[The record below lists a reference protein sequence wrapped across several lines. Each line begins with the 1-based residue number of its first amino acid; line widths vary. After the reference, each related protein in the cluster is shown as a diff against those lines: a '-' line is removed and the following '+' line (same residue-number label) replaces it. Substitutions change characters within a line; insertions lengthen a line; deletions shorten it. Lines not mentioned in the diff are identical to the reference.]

1 MRYIELVELG
11 GKSRYFNLKLFS
23 SIRLDKKVSSTGS
36 FNYIVFIALT
46 GVDEFIPM
54 NITPISLND
63 AKCLQHKFLKFL
75 DNKDVKI
82 ISINPLNGGMVYED
96 VCFK

>member
-11 GKSRYFNLKLFS
+11 GSWYFNLKLFS

-54 NITPISLND
+54 NIAPISLND

-82 ISINPLNGGMVYED
+82 ISINPLNGGKIYEE
-96 VCFK
+96 VCFE

>member
-23 SIRLDKKVSSTGS
+23 SIYLDKKINLAGS
-36 FNYIVFIALT
+36 FNYIVFIVLT
-46 GVDEFIPM
+46 GIDKHIPM
-54 NITPISLND
+54 NITPISLDD
-63 AKCLQHKFLKFL
+63 AKYLQHKFLKFL
-75 DNKDVKI
+75 DNKNVKI

>member
-1 MRYIELVELG
+1 
-11 GKSRYFNLKLFS
+11 
-23 SIRLDKKVSSTGS
+23 
-36 FNYIVFIALT
+36 
-46 GVDEFIPM
+46 M

>member
-1 MRYIELVELG
+1 MRYIEVVELG
-11 GKSRYFNLKLFS
+11 GKSWYFNLKLFS
-23 SIRLDKKVSSTGS
+23 SIYLDKKISLAGS

-46 GVDEFIPM
+46 GVDKHIPM
-54 NITPISLND
+54 NIIPISLND
-63 AKCLQHKFLKFL
+63 AKYLQHKFLKFL
-75 DNKDVKI
+75 DNENVKI

>member
-1 MRYIELVELG
+1 MRYIELVGLG

-23 SIRLDKKVSSTGS
+23 SIRLDKTVSSTGS
-36 FNYIVFIALT
+36 FNYIVFITLT

-54 NITPISLND
+54 NITPISLNA

>member
-11 GKSRYFNLKLFS
+11 GKSWYFNLELFS
-23 SIRLDKKVSSTGS
+23 SIRLDKKISLAGS
-36 FNYIVFIALT
+36 FNYIVFITLT
-46 GVDEFIPM
+46 GVDKSIPM
-54 NITPISLND
+54 NIIPISLND

-82 ISINPLNGGMVYED
+82 ISINPLNGGKIYEE
-96 VCFK
+96 VCFE